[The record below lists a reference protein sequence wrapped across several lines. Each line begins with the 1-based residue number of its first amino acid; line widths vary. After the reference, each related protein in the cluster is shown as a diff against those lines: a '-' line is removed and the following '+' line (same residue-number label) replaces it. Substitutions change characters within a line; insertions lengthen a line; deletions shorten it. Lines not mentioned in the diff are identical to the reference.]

1 MPSTRGSGALWLPLL
16 VRARARVRRA
26 LELALVVRSDRRL
39 VCVAAHDRIQAIA
52 KAETVSGNAAR
63 LGRSVHL
70 CLCKTPG
77 QDRLAA
83 LLLLV
88 REGSQPGRRW
98 RYRNAPE
105 PVASGLPTAW
115 VRRAGLPRA

>member
-1 MPSTRGSGALWLPLL
+1 MLRQLRSVACMEGRSPL
-16 VRARARVRRA
+16 
-26 LELALVVRSDRRL
+26 RSDLDWR
-39 VCVAAHDRIQAIA
+39 CQAIA
-52 KAETVSGNAAR
+52 KAETVSGNAGR

-88 REGSQPGRRW
+88 RSGRLGPGR
-98 RYRNAPE
+98 
-105 PVASGLPTAW
+105 
-115 VRRAGLPRA
+115 

>member
-1 MPSTRGSGALWLPLL
+1 MPAVAWRHEEHS
-16 VRARARVRRA
+16 RASRT
-26 LELALVVRSDRRL
+26 DRRL
-39 VCVAAHDRIQAIA
+39 QAIA

-88 REGSQPGRRW
+88 RNRR
-98 RYRNAPE
+98 
-105 PVASGLPTAW
+105 
-115 VRRAGLPRA
+115 LPRFV

>member
-1 MPSTRGSGALWLPLL
+1 MRSHEPTGQRELQRPAAASRAKRYSLAGA
-16 VRARARVRRA
+16 AG
-26 LELALVVRSDRRL
+26 RSW
-39 VCVAAHDRIQAIA
+39 QAIA

-63 LGRSVHL
+63 LGQSVHL

-88 REGSQPGRRW
+88 QGSSHSIGR
-98 RYRNAPE
+98 
-105 PVASGLPTAW
+105 
-115 VRRAGLPRA
+115 

>member
-1 MPSTRGSGALWLPLL
+1 MEGDSATAAE
-16 VRARARVRRA
+16 RAAYDC
-26 LELALVVRSDRRL
+26 SF
-39 VCVAAHDRIQAIA
+39 QAIA

-88 REGSQPGRRW
+88 PERASAARLRGSRSSREGLP
-98 RYRNAPE
+98 
-105 PVASGLPTAW
+105 PVT
-115 VRRAGLPRA
+115 RRARD

>member
-1 MPSTRGSGALWLPLL
+1 MGKRRSTFRRVSRCVETSTRPRPRRSAG
-16 VRARARVRRA
+16 VRA
-26 LELALVVRSDRRL
+26 
-39 VCVAAHDRIQAIA
+39 IA
-52 KAETVSGNAAR
+52 EAETVSANAAR

-88 REGSQPGRRW
+88 RSSDEISHDDR
-98 RYRNAPE
+98 
-105 PVASGLPTAW
+105 
-115 VRRAGLPRA
+115 

>member
-1 MPSTRGSGALWLPLL
+1 MP
-16 VRARARVRRA
+16 
-26 LELALVVRSDRRL
+26 LAGDCKS
-39 VCVAAHDRIQAIA
+39 
-52 KAETVSGNAAR
+52 ETVSGNAAR

-88 REGSQPGRRW
+88 LSGNEISDLAGYRWERESACRELVLARTGGGSGR
-98 RYRNAPE
+98 
-105 PVASGLPTAW
+105 PVTSASSLD
-115 VRRAGLPRA
+115 

>member
-1 MPSTRGSGALWLPLL
+1 MRQP
-16 VRARARVRRA
+16 
-26 LELALVVRSDRRL
+26 
-39 VCVAAHDRIQAIA
+39 HAIA

-88 REGSQPGRRW
+88 RSEDATGVGRDVRIVV
-98 RYRNAPE
+98 RSD
-105 PVASGLPTAW
+105 SGNE
-115 VRRAGLPRA
+115 

>member
-1 MPSTRGSGALWLPLL
+1 MESDSGKP
-16 VRARARVRRA
+16 VGGRCRV
-26 LELALVVRSDRRL
+26 
-39 VCVAAHDRIQAIA
+39 QAIA

-70 CLCKTPG
+70 GLCKTPG

-88 REGSQPGRRW
+88 QGEARSRPATYATIWEL
-98 RYRNAPE
+98 NE
-105 PVASGLPTAW
+105 
-115 VRRAGLPRA
+115 

>member
-1 MPSTRGSGALWLPLL
+1 MAAASSG
-16 VRARARVRRA
+16 
-26 LELALVVRSDRRL
+26 DY
-39 VCVAAHDRIQAIA
+39 HNQAIA

-63 LGRSVHL
+63 LGRSVYL

-88 REGSQPGRRW
+88 RRVDVDAADHAFSRACFPSQPG
-98 RYRNAPE
+98 P
-105 PVASGLPTAW
+105 
-115 VRRAGLPRA
+115 

>member
-1 MPSTRGSGALWLPLL
+1 MRTSTGVAPATI
-16 VRARARVRRA
+16 VARAEPSRA
-26 LELALVVRSDRRL
+26 LRQSAPEPLACSW
-39 VCVAAHDRIQAIA
+39 QAIA

-88 REGSQPGRRW
+88 RSG
-98 RYRNAPE
+98 E
-105 PVASGLPTAW
+105 PCGAANGCLLPCRGERSRVSFDA
-115 VRRAGLPRA
+115 R

>member
-1 MPSTRGSGALWLPLL
+1 MRQNQHC
-16 VRARARVRRA
+16 RQ
-26 LELALVVRSDRRL
+26 
-39 VCVAAHDRIQAIA
+39 QAKV

-63 LGRSVHL
+63 LARSVYL

-88 REGSQPGRRW
+88 PSSDEINDGGGYCSRS
-98 RYRNAPE
+98 
-105 PVASGLPTAW
+105 
-115 VRRAGLPRA
+115 

>member
-1 MPSTRGSGALWLPLL
+1 MPHPFRPG
-16 VRARARVRRA
+16 ARAPA
-26 LELALVVRSDRRL
+26 TGGRSAGGCCL
-39 VCVAAHDRIQAIA
+39 QAIA

-88 REGSQPGRRW
+88 RSSDEISHDDR
-98 RYRNAPE
+98 
-105 PVASGLPTAW
+105 
-115 VRRAGLPRA
+115 